1 MTPTLLPEPILIADD
16 ELWAQRHRPNSR
28 AQVLDT
34 KSGIK
39 AMSTTI
45 KIVASSI
52 GLGSVLMLAGCGQ
65 KGELYLPEG
74 QSSTTLLDKVR
85 EAVSN
90 SSAEANDAD
99 IIGETELQQII
110 NDPNDY

>member
-1 MTPTLLPEPILIADD
+1 MTPILLPEPILIADD
-16 ELWAQRHRPNSR
+16 ELGAQPHCPTSR
-28 AQVLDT
+28 AQAFNP

-39 AMSTTI
+39 TMSTTL
-45 KIVASSI
+45 KIVASSV

-85 EAVSN
+85 EAVTN